1 MDTPCIDTMHTMDT
15 PCIDAMGCLHAGEPV
30 WEDLLMESVAKEM
43 GGELLGFTTPV
54 PKASERLEE
63 LWHECT
69 ARPVPEPIDPPLLA
83 LTEEDVTLLPLM
95 FDETPAQE
103 PECRIFGPGVG
114 VRHKVFGMEPPTA
127 QGHLRL
133 VTREAGE
140 RVFYGKGVGVEEF
153 VVDGIAGPP
162 LEPGVVEK
170 LAIVVH
176 EINGAKP
183 NEMPQTAVEP
193 GQRFLSAQIRPTALP
208 LAVKKRKEEKKE
220 GTVPEPGI
228 NFWRGSEPNRFHVV
242 IGEAKKGQGDK
253 MDIGIK
259 RTASWQF
266 YYSQVHEASG
276 AVRFE
281 QIIPGTFIICAGCAA
296 INEKNDRQEEAR
308 NGRKLAVID
317 LLNRAGLK
325 AEAAGFRRRYRK
337 RGLGEMLTC
346 ARDHGV
352 SSAVLAKAI
361 DDTEEYV
368 HAQMKTEAARQKR
381 RRL

>member
-1 MDTPCIDTMHTMDT
+1 MDTMDT
-15 PCIDAMGCLHAGEPV
+15 CIATMGCRHAGEPV
-30 WEDLLMESVAKEM
+30 WEDLFMESVATEM
-43 GGELLGFTTPV
+43 SDELLGFATPV

-63 LWHECT
+63 LWYECT
-69 ARPVPEPIDPPLLA
+69 ACPVSDEPEPTEPPLAL
-83 LTEEDVTLLPLM
+83 LTEEDMSLLPPM
-95 FDETPAQE
+95 QE
-103 PECRIFGPGVG
+103 PECMLYGPEVG

-153 VVDGIAGPP
+153 VVDSIAGPP

-183 NEMPQTAVEP
+183 NEMPQTVVEP
-193 GQRFLSAQIRPTALP
+193 GEPFLSAQIRPTALP
-208 LAVKKRKEEKKE
+208 LGVKKRKEESKE
-220 GTVPEPGI
+220 GSVPEVGI
-228 NFWRGSEPNRFHVV
+228 NFWRVEPNRFHVV
-242 IGEAKKGQGDK
+242 IGEAKKGQEDK

-266 YYSQVHEASG
+266 CYTQVHEASG

-296 INEKNDRQEEAR
+296 INDRNDRREEAR
-308 NGRKLAVID
+308 NERKLAMID
-317 LLNRAGLK
+317 LLSSAGYED
-325 AEAAGFRRRYRK
+325 EAAGFRKRYRK
-337 RGLGEMLTC
+337 RGLGEMLLC
-346 ARDHGV
+346 ARNHGV
-352 SSAVLAKAI
+352 PSAELAKTI

-368 HAQMKTEAARQKR
+368 RAQLKTEAARQKR